1 MKVLNVPDMHCGVC
15 VRRIKK
21 AFLEEHIQNEINLQK
36 KTVTVHKDAEIEK
49 AIELLGDLGFEVK
62 QLERR

>member
-1 MKVLNVPDMHCGVC
+1 MKVLNVPDMHDGVC

-36 KTVTVHKDAEIEK
+36 KTVTIHKDTEAER
-49 AIELLGDLGFEVK
+49 AAELLNEIGFEVK
-62 QLERR
+62 

>member
-21 AFLEEHIQNEINLQK
+21 ALLEEKIQNEVNLQK
-36 KTVTVHKDAEIEK
+36 KKVTIHKDAEAER
-49 AIELLGDLGFEVK
+49 AAELLGEIGFEVK
-62 QLERR
+62 

>member
-21 AFLEEHIQNEINLQK
+21 ALLEEKIQNEVNLQK
-36 KTVTVHKDAEIEK
+36 KTVTIHKDAEAER
-49 AIELLGDLGFEVK
+49 AVTLLNEIGFEVK
-62 QLERR
+62 

>member
-21 AFLEEHIQNEINLQK
+21 ALLEEKIQNEVNLQK
-36 KTVTVHKDAEIEK
+36 KTVTIHKDAEAER
-49 AIELLGDLGFEVK
+49 AAELLGEIGFEVK
-62 QLERR
+62 